1 MVMTNVLT
9 TVAVVAAAA
18 ATVVY
23 MFWAKAQEAKEAR
36 ELAQLCSQN
45 NSQPMYYYQQPE
57 YAPVQ
62 QQGYYGNYYQTPV
75 NGFYEPQQLV
85 YTWDPYANTW
95 RQTYCNQSQV
105 PNQSGYT
112 GEFYKVID
120 NNGANV
126 VPNENKNSRRYM
138 TQQGLNNMRVQA
150 NGHQL
155 NMLTTIY
162 TPTFTTVP
170 GPQAPAPE
178 YVYED
183 YLGHRDMV
191 DMHEWDVPAF
201 RDEEN
206 GREYTKAYDVNHS
219 YCEPSDYMEKEYYDK
234 QPMQK
239 VVQFNADSIEGGN
252 WYNQPYGIP
261 YFRHWE
267 ADDYLKN
274 DEFNKTQQQLGIYYT
289 PTQEYAMRGEPMP
302 RILSPNAEKI
312 DKSSIPY
319 VSPEEK
325 LDYMANGNNHNQPH
339 REYDIHNPN
348 PTPIDNDAHEYHESQ
363 YEKNIKNWKQ
373 RMGKMCNTSVM
384 SADDNDSQNVTEPLR
399 PTRVFKGEFY
409 RTVEPGEEPYHHEF
423 EYYITEEVA
432 RARAAAKMNAN
443 SFYKTV
449 VLDMTDD
456 EFNEWYANKD
466 KVPETPP
473 PVVDYSGHGEICGPE
488 NGGPDLSQFPLLTDE
503 PDPRRKIIIY
513 DPSKDP
519 KPLVKR
525 EGIPLSLQET
535 AQYWVNNGEAE
546 NCGYSYGDPTRPVT
560 PIGTHYAPPKCP
572 YDDASY
578 YNALFVDGGGVHY
591 SYQDML
597 YEIRYRNTYT
607 NPDDDPLTHLCPYDF
622 ETRTDLYNWRQ
633 AVFKKYKYDPYPL
646 AMSDDI
652 WRDDIQH
659 YEYFTPFFNN
669 NPNFELAKVAH
680 YRWYRQDL
688 EKRAWKRERENR
700 EKKARRDFYLDRV
713 NGVHNIKFCPK
724 DPTEYISPYYYEGL
738 SGELRQHPVATD
750 PDYYK
755 KPWYTEG
762 DEYYRRMGLMAEPG
776 RYFNSN
782 MIEFGYGEPVAEE
795 PQETRGVPKMFM
807 EAPNVGPVDYFDQT
821 TYRQQYHPA
830 EATVNKDLKTMWVQ
844 YDPADPRLTPPT
856 YNDMSDADYFTYI
869 CQQGA
874 FDPSLSNYDIDF
886 QQPQWFD
893 ANEFWKNVPGDALM
907 KYEEK
912 VMRKRYPIRVDARI
926 NENMLI
932 TDEQTL
938 ENTAGRP
945 DDPFVEVFNLPSWYP
960 HARYI
965 NNLLNRFQAPRGFRF
980 TGDPEIDR
988 QRIWY
993 LMQKDTMTDL
1003 EKVEYLQDKMEALRN
1018 DPNYDPRKP
1027 CKVDGLTDEEKVLI
1041 LMHNIGPDVP
1051 RAALH
1056 TWVCADDTL
1065 DAIYDAWE
1073 AKYYAPQCN
1082 KSG

>member
-9 TVAVVAAAA
+9 TVAVIAAAA

-23 MFWAKAQEAKEAR
+23 MFWAKAQEAKEAH
-36 ELAQLCSQN
+36 EYAQLCSNQN
-45 NSQPMYYYQQPE
+45 NQPMYYYQQATYTP
-57 YAPVQ
+57 PT
-62 QQGYYGNYYQTPV
+62 QQGYYQNNNNCY
-75 NGFYEPQQLV
+75 YEPQQLV
-85 YTWDPYANTW
+85 YSWDPYANTW

-112 GEFYKVID
+112 GQYYKVM
-120 NNGANV
+120 NTNGA
-126 VPNENKNSRRYM
+126 VPAENTNSRRYM
-138 TQQGLNNMRVQA
+138 TQQGLNNMRVQN
-150 NGHQL
+150 NGQQI
-155 NMLTTIY
+155 NATTTLY
-162 TPTFTTVP
+162 APTFTTVP
-170 GPQAPAPE
+170 GPQAPPQD

-183 YLGHRDMV
+183 KRGHRDMV
-191 DMHEWDVPAF
+191 DMHEWDVPAH

-219 YCEPSDYMEKEYYDK
+219 YCEPSDYIEKEYYEL

-239 VVQFNADSIEGGN
+239 VVQFNADSIESGN

-261 YFRHWE
+261 YFRHWN

-274 DEFNKTQQQLGIYYT
+274 DEFNKTQQKLGIYYT

-302 RILSPNAEKI
+302 RIISPNAEKI

-325 LDYMANGNNHNQPH
+325 LEYMATPH
-339 REYDIHNPN
+339 HESVEYHHEYDIHNPN
-348 PTPIDNDAHEYHESQ
+348 ATPVENNAWEYFESQ
-363 YEKNIKNWKQ
+363 YEKNIKNYKEHRRQ
-373 RMGKMCNTSVM
+373 GKLYNSGMIGGG
-384 SADDNDSQNVTEPLR
+384 NVETHDETPVA
-399 PTRVFKGEFY
+399 PTRRVFKGKYY
-409 RTVEPGEEPYHHEF
+409 RTLEPGETPYHYIF
-423 EYYITEEVA
+423 KYYVPANQAELI
-432 RARAAAKMNAN
+432 AKLKEDN
-443 SFYKTV
+443 FYKTV

-456 EFNEWYANKD
+456 EFHEWYKTKD
-466 KVPETPP
+466 DPPETLPE
-473 PVVDYSGHGEICGPE
+473 VVDYSGHGEICGPE
-488 NGGPDLSQFPLLTDE
+488 NGGPDLSKYPLFPSDT
-503 PDPRRKIIIY
+503 PDPRRKIIIF

-525 EGIPLSLQET
+525 EGIPLSLQQT

-546 NCGYSYGDPTRPVT
+546 NCGYSYGDPTRPTT
-560 PIGTHYAPPKCP
+560 PVGTHYMAPKPWE
-572 YDDASY
+572 DASY

-597 YEIRYRNTYT
+597 YEIRYRNIYK

-633 AVFKKYKYDPYPL
+633 AVFKKYKIDPYPL

-652 WRDDIQH
+652 WRDDIQQ

-669 NPNFELAKVAH
+669 NPNFELAKIAH

-713 NGVHNIKFCPK
+713 KGIHNIKFCPK
-724 DPTEYISPYYYEGL
+724 DPTEYISPFYYEGL

-750 PDYYK
+750 PDYYN

-762 DEYYRRMGLMAEPG
+762 EQYYERMGLAEPG
-776 RYFNSN
+776 KYFNSN
-782 MIEFGYGEPVAEE
+782 MVEFGMIEPTVEE
-795 PQETRGVPKMFM
+795 PQCTPGVGKMFQHTP
-807 EAPNVGPVDYFDQT
+807 ENIEPIDYFDQA

-830 EATVNKDLKTMWVQ
+830 EPTVNKDLKTMWVE
-844 YDPADPRLTPPT
+844 YNPVFPDIDPIT
-856 YNDMSDADYFTYI
+856 YNQASDVDYFTFL
-869 CQQGA
+869 CQQGV
-874 FDPSLSNYDIDF
+874 FDTSLSNYDIDSR
-886 QQPQWFD
+886 QPQWFD
-893 ANEFWKNVPGDALM
+893 ANQFWNNVPGDALL

-912 VMRKRYPIRVDARI
+912 KMCKLYPIRVDSRI
-926 NENMLI
+926 NENMI
-932 TDEQTL
+932 VADQTL
-938 ENTAGRP
+938 DNTAGRP

-960 HARYI
+960 HARAI
-965 NNLLNRFQAPRGFRF
+965 NNLLNRMQAPRGFRF
-980 TGDPEIDR
+980 TGDPEVDR

-993 LMQKDTMTDL
+993 LMQKDTMTDV
-1003 EKVEYLQDKMEALRN
+1003 EKVEYLQDKMEELRN

-1027 CKVDGLTDEEKVLI
+1027 CQVDGLTDEEKVLI
-1041 LMHNIGPDVP
+1041 LMHNIGLEHDYPKASAHVWVP
-1051 RAALH
+1051 
-1056 TWVCADDTL
+1056 VGDQL

-1073 AKYYAPQCN
+1073 KEHYAPQYS
-1082 KSG
+1082 KAG